1 MFSFCGEDENR
12 EFGFEWWESIAY
24 LNGRVAVGVGTE
36 RAMRDGLCYANAPP
50 TIIIGCKVK
59 LQ

>member
-36 RAMRDGLCYANAPP
+36 RAMRDGLCYANALP
-50 TIIIGCKVK
+50 TII
-59 LQ
+59 